1 MEVPESES
9 HLCHQVAMG
18 CGFPLGPGFI
28 CELGAGDGVEHGPW
42 GHSGPVLGSELC
54 PQHEDG
60 VSRHR
65 GLGSTED
72 RDLDLGQ
79 EDTGVGWNQSNR
91 V

>member
-1 MEVPESES
+1 MESTS
-9 HLCHQVAMG
+9 ATKVAMG
-18 CGFPLGPGFI
+18 CGFPLGPGFV

-60 VSRHR
+60 VSSRHR
-65 GLGSTED
+65 VWAPLRTGTWTWELG
-72 RDLDLGQ
+72 R
-79 EDTGVGWNQSNR
+79 DTGVGWNQSNR